1 MKIVDLAIIGGGSA
15 GMAAACGAYENGIRD
30 ILILERDKELGGI
43 LLQCIHNGFGL
54 HYFKEELS
62 GPEYAE
68 RWAEKIEEYEI
79 PYCLDTMV
87 LDISPEKVITYT
99 NAQNGYQQ
107 IKARA
112 VVLAMGCRE
121 RTRGAIHIPG
131 YRPAGVWT
139 AGTAQRYLNMEGYL
153 VGKKIFILGSGDIG
167 LIMARRMALE
177 GAQVLGVAEIM
188 PYSNGLPRNIQQCLR
203 DFEIPLYLSHTV
215 TKVYGRD
222 RVSGIQLSQ
231 VDESLQP
238 IAGTEKEFACDT
250 LLLSV
255 GLIPENQLSQNA
267 GISLSPKTKGA
278 LVNEANET
286 ECSGIFSC
294 GNVLHVHDVV
304 DFVSEEG
311 LHAGR
316 SAAAY
321 LQGWLAQSEEAVA
334 VAGFGIGYVL
344 PQRVR
349 KHQAEAVTFSFRVTG
364 VMNDVELMVRI
375 DGNIVKSMKKKHLI
389 PAEMERITLT
399 AEELSN
405 LQREIRIE
413 VQVQTQQ
420 PE

>member
-1 MKIVDLAIIGGGSA
+1 MKTVDLAIIGGGSA

-321 LQGWLAQSEEAVA
+321 LQGSLVQTEEAMA

-375 DGNIVKSMKKKHLI
+375 DGNIVKSMKKKHSI

-405 LQREIRIE
+405 LQREVRIE
-413 VQVQTQQ
+413 VQPQT
-420 PE
+420 

>member
-99 NAQNGYQQ
+99 NAQSGYQQ

-321 LQGWLAQSEEAVA
+321 LQGRLAQSEEAVA

-344 PQRVR
+344 PQRIR

-399 AEELSN
+399 AEELSK
-405 LQREIRIE
+405 LEREVRIE
-413 VQVQTQQ
+413 VQPQT
-420 PE
+420 

>member
-231 VDESLQP
+231 VDEILQP

-413 VQVQTQQ
+413 VQPQT
-420 PE
+420 